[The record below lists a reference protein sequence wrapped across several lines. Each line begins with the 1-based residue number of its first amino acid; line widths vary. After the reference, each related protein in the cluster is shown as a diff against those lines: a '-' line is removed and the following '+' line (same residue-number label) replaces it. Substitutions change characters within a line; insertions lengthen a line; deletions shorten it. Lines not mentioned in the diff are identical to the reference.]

1 MSRTLTARLR
11 KLEATRTP
19 AARSVILWGWGKTEE
34 EIEAEKAELVRL
46 GRASTSDHFMVFTW
60 MSNEM
65 AQAEGGQHE
74 RP

>member
-19 AARSVILWGWGKTEE
+19 AARVVTLWGWGKTEE
-34 EIEAEKAELVRL
+34 EIEAEKAELVHL
-46 GRASTSDHFMVFTW
+46 GRASASDHFMVFTW

-65 AQAEGGQHE
+65 GQGPMVGG
-74 RP
+74 

>member
-19 AARSVILWGWGKTEE
+19 AARVVTLWGWGKTEE

-46 GRASTSDHFMVFTW
+46 GRASASDHHFMVFTW

-65 AQAEGGQHE
+65 AQGRGSAA
-74 RP
+74 

>member
-19 AARSVILWGWGKTEE
+19 AARVVTLWGWGKTEE
-34 EIEAEKAELVRL
+34 EIEAEKAELVHL
-46 GRASTSDHFMVFTW
+46 GRASASDHFTVFTW

-65 AQAEGGQHE
+65 AQAEGGQQLS
-74 RP
+74 